1 MSKINT
7 QLVIEGKNNTKKA
20 FGDLHTSLAETNS
33 KLSAASNLFKAAFSG
48 ALLIGAT
55 RELSAIADAS
65 TNMESKLKLAT
76 STQEG
81 FNIALADVR
90 RIADENG
97 ASVTA
102 VTQLY
107 ARLAP
112 ALHEVGR
119 SQKDVALVTEAV
131 TKALRISGASA
142 AESEGALLQ
151 FAQALGSG
159 ALRGDEFN
167 SVAEAAPRLMRALA
181 DSLGVP
187 VGALKEMAT
196 QGQLTADVVTDA
208 LLSQLPQLSK
218 ESEEM
223 GATFEI
229 SGQRLENAAVRM
241 TGELD
246 KMTGATEKTTV
257 AMNELAEA
265 MVRVSNGEFVD
276 SFNDQKQTVGGMN
289 IEISKLLK
297 KLNDLQQ
304 DKNTAANGTWLEKML
319 LSWRGMT
326 ETGVWLEEQATKKQ
340 LSALRKRLA
349 QKTGADNEISEE
361 EQAHGARI
369 SKLKGEQLKTLEANL
384 ADQEKAEK
392 NATGRLEKLK
402 NERLKIEQDF
412 NASIDS
418 TRAGSGGEQTF
429 AGAMD
434 LKMGAKNALGN
445 NDGDRAV
452 QQAREALGVL
462 EQLEAAGVNTY
473 GFAGI
478 KEELKGIALA
488 GSDLQSKGVTDEIA
502 AIKWEVADLSTSIKN
517 MPKVE
522 VGFEYADEDE
532 AALRGRIAAL
542 ASDLKAALTITP
554 VITAPVGTRDADVPV
569 AAYATGGRVRGPG
582 TGTSDSI
589 MARLSN
595 GEFVM
600 RAAAVR
606 AYGPALLEKMNGLR
620 IPKFA
625 DGGLVDAAMSAPV
638 GQSGRDL
645 GRVDLNLPGG
655 ETISLLADQQNFTD
669 LVKRQSWKR
678 GSTRR

>member
-1 MSKINT
+1 MANVKT

-20 FGDLHTSLAETNS
+20 FGELHTSLAETNS
-33 KLSAASNLFKAAFSG
+33 KLKAAGDLFKLAFSG
-48 ALLIGAT
+48 GLIVGAA
-55 RELSAIADAS
+55 RQLSTMADAS

-76 STQEG
+76 STQQG
-81 FNIALADVR
+81 FNLALADVR

-107 ARLAP
+107 ARLSP
-112 ALHEVGR
+112 ALREAGR
-119 SQKDVALVTEAV
+119 SQEEVALVTEAV

-142 AESEGALLQ
+142 TESEGALLQ

-167 SVAEAAPRLMRALA
+167 SVAEAAPRLMKALA
-181 DSLGVP
+181 DSLGVGT
-187 VGALKEMAT
+187 GALKDMAKN
-196 QGQLTADVVTDA
+196 GELTAQVVTEA

-218 ESEEM
+218 EAEEM
-223 GATFEI
+223 GATFEL
-229 SGQRLENAAVRM
+229 SGQRLANASVRM

-246 KMTGATEKTTV
+246 KITGASEKTTN
-257 AMNELAEA
+257 AMNDLAEA
-265 MVRVSNGEFVD
+265 MARVSNGEFID

-326 ETGVWLEEQATKKQ
+326 ETGIWLEEQATNKQ
-340 LSALRKRLA
+340 LAALRKRLA
-349 QKTGADNEISEE
+349 QKTGVDAEISEE
-361 EQAHGARI
+361 ERAHGSRI
-369 SKLKGEQLKTLEANL
+369 SKLKDEQLKALEANL
-384 ADQEKAEK
+384 AGQEKAEK
-392 NATGRLEKLK
+392 NAKSRLEKLK

-412 NASIDS
+412 NASINS
-418 TRAGSGGEQTF
+418 TRAGAAGESTF
-429 AGAMD
+429 ATAMD

-445 NDGDRAV
+445 NDGERAV

-473 GFAGI
+473 GFVGI

-488 GSDLQSKGVTDEIA
+488 GSDLQSKGVTDELA
-502 AIKWEVADLSTSIKN
+502 AIKWEMADLSTSIKN
-517 MPKVE
+517 MPKVK
-522 VGFEYADEDE
+522 VGFEYADEDD
-532 AALRGRIAAL
+532 AAIRGRIATL

-554 VITAPVGTRDADVPV
+554 VITAPAGTRDADVPV
-569 AAYATGGRVRGPG
+569 AGYATGGRVRGPG

-625 DGGLVDAAMSAPV
+625 DGGLVGAAMSAPV

-645 GRVDLNLPGG
+645 GRVDLNIGG